1 MLLTILPTSA
11 FSTDDLKTKLGI
23 TSEDVIVTET
33 SSENKERLSE
43 AAQDRAFVCVIPTKK
58 ERIAKNGNENNNPKL
73 RQSKYR
79 ITAR

>member
-1 MLLTILPTSA
+1 MA
-11 FSTDDLKTKLGI
+11 
-23 TSEDVIVTET
+23 
-33 SSENKERLSE
+33 